1 MSQEFVLMLFSS
13 AECACAESAIRYCL
27 DHIFD
32 HFIVL
37 CAKLVFFDRRFL
49 LVTKKK
55 NWSSMHDEI
64 NGALTFF
71 G

>member
-1 MSQEFVLMLFSS
+1 MLFSS

-49 LVTKKK
+49 LVT
-55 NWSSMHDEI
+55 EI
-64 NGALTFF
+64 ITGHRCMMK
-71 G
+71 